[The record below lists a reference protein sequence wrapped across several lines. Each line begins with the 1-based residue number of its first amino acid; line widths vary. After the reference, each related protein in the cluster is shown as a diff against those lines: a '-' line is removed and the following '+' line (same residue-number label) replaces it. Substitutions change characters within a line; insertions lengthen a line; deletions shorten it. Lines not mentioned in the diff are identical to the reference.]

1 MKKILFLLIVLNCSL
16 GITTTFAQSMG
27 QSYQTAIGLK
37 VAPTAFTVKHFHR
50 EDRAIEGLLYLW
62 RYGTRVTGL
71 YEFHWDIN
79 PLPGLKWY
87 VGPGAHIGF
96 WNNHWERTYPG
107 YNSGAYFGVDGV
119 LGLDYKIDN
128 APINVSVDW
137 QPSFNFGSGPENYY
151 GFYSG
156 FGGIAVR
163 YTF

>member
-1 MKKILFLLIVLNCSL
+1 MKKIVFFLFLVNCCI
-16 GITTTFAQSMG
+16 GVTTASAQSMG
-27 QSYQTAIGLK
+27 QSYQTALGLK
-37 VAPTAFTVKHFHR
+37 VAPTAITVKHFLR
-50 EDRAIEGLLYLW
+50 EDRAVEGLVYLW

-79 PLPGLKWY
+79 ALPGLKWY

-96 WNNHWERTYPG
+96 WNNNWERSYPG
-107 YNSGAYFGVDGV
+107 YNSGAYFGLDGV
-119 LGLDYKIDN
+119 LGLDYKIEN